1 MFCCAMMGFRPIVP
15 TRCAQLILIVV
26 LGIDDSF
33 DGQFQIKMTGRL
45 QRRIVL
51 YNFEFY

>member
-1 MFCCAMMGFRPIVP
+1 MFCCAVMGFHSIP

-33 DGQFQIKMTGRL
+33 IGQFQLK
-45 QRRIVL
+45 
-51 YNFEFY
+51 